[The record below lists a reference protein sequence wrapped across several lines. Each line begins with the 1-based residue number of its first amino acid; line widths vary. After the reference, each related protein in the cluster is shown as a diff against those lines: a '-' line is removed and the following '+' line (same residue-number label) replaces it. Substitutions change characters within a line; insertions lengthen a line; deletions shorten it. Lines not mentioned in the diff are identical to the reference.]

1 MNTDSKL
8 FRSIA
13 KLATATG
20 LLLLIP
26 LIAMQFTNEVDWTL
40 SDFILMGF
48 LLFIPALA
56 YTLITRNSGEVVYKV
71 ALAFALFTGFFLIWS
86 NLAVGLIGSE
96 NNAINTLY
104 FGVISVGIIGA
115 FITRF
120 KPKGLANTMFAMA
133 FTQAIIAVVAFSTGA
148 ANLPESSVY
157 EILTVNGFFITLFI
171 VGAMLFRFAAVDQAS
186 ESTDVEAQ

>member
-1 MNTDSKL
+1 M

-13 KLATATG
+13 KLAAATG

-26 LIAMQFTNEVDWTL
+26 LIAMQFTDEVVWTHN
-40 SDFILMGF
+40 DFILMGF

-71 ALAFALFTGFFLIWS
+71 ALGFALFTGFFLIWS

-104 FGVISVGIIGA
+104 FGVIFVGIIGA
-115 FITRF
+115 FVARF
-120 KPKGLANTMFAMA
+120 NPKGLTNTMFAMA
-133 FTQAIIAVVAFSTGA
+133 ITQAIIAVVAFSSGA

-157 EILTVNGFFITLFI
+157 EILMVNGFFITLFI
-171 VGAMLFRFAAVDQAS
+171 VGAMLFRFAAVDQTS
-186 ESTDVEAQ
+186 ESSGLEAQ